1 MRWCPT
7 PNSWCPC
14 PSDILSPL
22 LWSHQ
27 RKNPIGR
34 LIDKEKKKLLT
45 QEVPGQCGS
54 CTNEDDDHDE
64 GQETLAL
71 GPSLPGGRSHSLSTS
86 SYLRRTRT
94 KKNDFL
100 LGWKYKSRCSLF
112 EWGCDWT
119 YCTQS
124 ADVSSWWIMFSRGAV
139 VVCMFRLPG
148 EVYP

>member
-14 PSDILSPL
+14 PSNILSPP

-27 RKNPIGR
+27 RKNPIGQ
-34 LIDKEKKKLLT
+34 LIDKEKKKTAYPRSTRPGRLLH
-45 QEVPGQCGS
+45 QWGRRPWWRPGDT
-54 CTNEDDDHDE
+54 CTWTESSWWAEPQLVH
-64 GQETLAL
+64 QL
-71 GPSLPGGRSHSLSTS
+71 LPEENTH
-86 SYLRRTRT
+86 

-100 LGWKYKSRCSLF
+100 LGWKYKSRCSLS
-112 EWGCDWT
+112 EWGRDWT

-124 ADVSSWWIMFSRGAV
+124 ADVSSWWIMFSHGAV
-139 VVCMFRLPG
+139 VVCMFRSPG